1 VKNRFANASLGQ
13 QLALVAGCLCLM
25 VGLALV
31 ALGAASSRHMQLQLQ
46 DQYGSALA
54 ELISRRIGIA
64 MENGDL
70 LSVTA
75 SLHRYVAISA
85 ADEVVITDVEGKEL
99 GRAGAAIGN
108 RRHHYSAPV
117 KIESDIAGKVTVTV
131 SADSAQAAQLQFI
144 LSLLGLTVLLSFAA
158 YAGSRHFAQRL
169 GSQLAA
175 MAKRITLEED
185 KPSLRA
191 GNEVLLLDR
200 RISALP
206 MDLLRTRS
214 EPAPADENY
223 RTTAVLYLHLQSL
236 AKYVDTLDERSLQ
249 RYTTRM
255 HQVIYAASGFYAGEI
270 QVARQFGLAV
280 YFSGDNKAGS
290 AAFRACSTAW
300 LIGAAIAE
308 IEKRISLSMKITMAV
323 SQSELGVGNGDD
335 IYPGLYMQH
344 TLDELQEA
352 CAQNPAA
359 TLLASAACEDLDVSS
374 RLKHTPGQIDG
385 FAEVQEFAGTY
396 RDLLERQL
404 QLIMRRLTDPTLQG

>member
-1 VKNRFANASLGQ
+1 VKKRFANASLGQ
-13 QLALVAGCLCLM
+13 QLALVAGGLCLV

-75 SLHRYVAISA
+75 SLHRFVAISA

-99 GRAGAAIGN
+99 GRAGAAVGN
-108 RRHHYSAPV
+108 LLHHYSAPV

-131 SADSAQAAQLQFI
+131 TADSARAAQLQFV

-169 GSQLAA
+169 GKQLAG
-175 MAKRITLEED
+175 MAKKITLEEEASS
-185 KPSLRA
+185 PRP

-214 EPAPADENY
+214 EPAPEDENY

-236 AKYVDTLDERSLQ
+236 AKYVDTLDEHALQ
-249 RYTTRM
+249 RYTTRL
-255 HQVIYAASGFYAGEI
+255 HQIIYAASGFYAGEI
-270 QVARQFGLAV
+270 HVARQFGLAV

-290 AAFRACSTAW
+290 AAFRACSSAW
-300 LIGAAIAE
+300 LIAATVAE
-308 IEKRISLSMKITMAV
+308 LEKNMSLSMKINMAV
-323 SQSELGVGNGDD
+323 SQSELGAGDGDD

-344 TLDELQEA
+344 TLDELQSA

-359 TLLASAACEDLDVSS
+359 TLLSEAVCEDLDVSS
-374 RLKHTPGQIDG
+374 RLQQKPGLIEG
-385 FAEVQEFAGTY
+385 YGEVQEFAETY

-404 QLIMRRLTDPTLQG
+404 RLIMRRLTDPTLQG